1 VGRALKICAD
11 GEKAIKKLPDFSC
24 DNFGDTF
31 RLADESGSKSKQRRI
46 LVRRATGFVATLKT
60 FDDDTWGTLFELARA
75 YIPRDEE
82 KALEHG

>member
-1 VGRALKICAD
+1 MGRALEIWAD